1 MKIFK
6 VRRTFLPKN
15 TYYLYSSFAG
25 FICPSV
31 KKNKTVLLSI
41 SRQGLGGMGSTF
53 EYQKNKKMK
62 SRFFFM
68 AMMTGLFSIAA
79 VAQDPSALRKKQFNL
94 DDNIAI
100 DGYDPV
106 AYFKVNKAVKGKK
119 DLAVSHQGV
128 IYYFSSAENKEEF
141 KKNPSPYE
149 PEYGGWCAYAMGEK
163 GEKVSI
169 DPATFKILN
178 GKLYLFYNRFFNNT
192 LKSWNKDE
200 AKLKPAADASW
211 KKFYH

>member
-1 MKIFK
+1 MKPNIFLL
-6 VRRTFLPKN
+6 VVLI
-15 TYYLYSSFAG
+15 G
-25 FICPSV
+25 
-31 KKNKTVLLSI
+31 LLSVSAI
-41 SRQGLGGMGSTF
+41 
-53 EYQKNKKMK
+53 
-62 SRFFFM
+62 
-68 AMMTGLFSIAA
+68 
-79 VAQDPSALRKKQFNL
+79 AQDQSALRKKQFNL
-94 DDNIAI
+94 DNNISI

-106 AYFKVNKAVKGKK
+106 AYFKVKKAVKGKK

-128 IYYFSSAENKEEF
+128 VYYFSSVENKDEF
-141 KKNPSPYE
+141 KRNPSHYE

-169 DPATFKILN
+169 DPETFKIVN

-200 AKLKPAADASW
+200 GRLKTAADASW